1 MYHPNHFAKTNPNK
15 PAIVMAASGEVV
27 TYQQLDQRSNQIAH
41 LFRNLGLKAGDH
53 IALQVEN
60 RAEFFEIVWAAQRS
74 GLVFTAIST
83 HLTADETAYI
93 ADNSDSKLF
102 ITTQR
107 LVHIADKVRIDG
119 GTQVE
124 HFFLLDGEREG
135 FLPLKTQ
142 AETCPTTPVPD
153 EEPGMMMLYS
163 SGTTGRPKGVLP
175 IQTATTIDELHPS
188 WMALSQVYG
197 FNEDTVYL
205 SPAPLY
211 HAAPLH
217 WNMLVM
223 KTGGTTVIMEH
234 FDAEQSLAVIE
245 KYQVTHSQWVPIMFI
260 RMLKL
265 EEAIRQRYDVS
276 SMKMAIHASAPCP
289 IETKQKMIDWWG
301 PVINEYYAATE
312 GAGITLID
320 SAQWLAHRGSVG
332 LPINCIVHI
341 TDDDGQELSQGETGT
356 IYFESMVEGDF
367 NYYKDK
373 QKTAEAHHRQ
383 GWKTTGDL
391 GYVDAEGY
399 LYLTDR
405 KAFMIISGG
414 VNIYPQE
421 VESTLIQHED
431 VVDVAV
437 FGIPNEEFGEEVKA
451 VVQKRGGLPANEDAE
466 ESKLM
471 AYCREK
477 MSHIK
482 CPRSID
488 FIEELPRLD
497 NGKLYKKGLQQA
509 YSSSLS

>member
-1 MYHPNHFAKTNPNK
+1 MYHPNHFAQIDPTK
-15 PAIVMAASGEVV
+15 PAIIMAASGQVV

-41 LFRNLGLKAGDH
+41 LLRNLGLKAGDH

-74 GLVFTAIST
+74 GLVFTAVST
-83 HLTADETAYI
+83 HLTAEETAYI
-93 ADNSDSKLF
+93 ADNSDSKVF
-102 ITTQR
+102 ITTQK
-107 LVHIADKVRIDG
+107 LVHIADKVRREHT
-119 GTQVE
+119 TQVQ
-124 HFFLLDGEREG
+124 HFLLLDEAQEG
-135 FLPLKTQ
+135 FTALSELLKD
-142 AETCPTTPVPD
+142 CPVTPIAD

-175 IQTATTIDELHPS
+175 KQTATAIDELHPS
-188 WMALSQVYG
+188 WLALSQVYG
-197 FNEDTVYL
+197 FDQNAIYL

-211 HAAPLH
+211 HAAPLA
-217 WNMLVM
+217 WNMLVLR
-223 KTGGTTVIMEH
+223 TGGTTVIMEH
-234 FDAEQSLAVIE
+234 FNAEQSLAVIE
-245 KYQVTHSQWVPIMFI
+245 RYKVTHSQWVPIMFI

-265 EEAIRQRYDVS
+265 DEEIRTRYDTS
-276 SMKMAIHASAPCP
+276 SMRMAIHASAPCP
-289 IETKQKMIDWWG
+289 VDTKQKMIDWWG

-320 SAQWLAHRGSVG
+320 SAQWLQHRGSVG
-332 LPINCIVHI
+332 LPINCKVHI
-341 TDDDGQELSQGETGT
+341 TSDDGTELAQGETGT
-356 IYFESMVEGDF
+356 IFFESLVEGDF
-367 NYYKDK
+367 HYYKDK
-373 QKTAEAHHRQ
+373 AKTAEARHQQ

-391 GYVDAEGY
+391 GYVDEDGY

-421 VESTLIQHED
+421 VESALIQHDD

-451 VVQKRGGLPANEDAE
+451 VVQHRAGMNVDIDGEAM
-466 ESKLM
+466 KLL

-477 MSHIK
+477 ISHIK

-497 NGKLYKKGLQQA
+497 NGKLYKKSLQQA
-509 YSSSLS
+509 YS

>member
-1 MYHPNHFAKTNPNK
+1 MYHPNHFAQIDPNK
-15 PAIVMAASGEVV
+15 PAIIMAASGEVV

-41 LFRNLGLKAGDH
+41 LLRNLGLKAGDH

-60 RAEFFEIVWAAQRS
+60 RPEFFEIVWAAQRS
-74 GLVFTAIST
+74 GLVFTAVST
-83 HLTADETAYI
+83 YLTAEETAYI
-93 ADNSDSKLF
+93 ADNSDSKVF
-102 ITTQR
+102 ITTQK
-107 LVHIADKVRIDG
+107 LVHIADKVRREHT
-119 GTQVE
+119 TQVQ
-124 HFFLLDGEREG
+124 HFLLLDEPQEG
-135 FLPLKTQ
+135 FTSLSELLKD
-142 AETCPTTPVPD
+142 CPVTPVNN

-175 IQTATTIDELHPS
+175 KQTATTIDELHPS
-188 WMALSQVYG
+188 WLALSQVYS
-197 FNEDTVYL
+197 FDQDAIYL

-211 HAAPLH
+211 HAAPLA
-217 WNMLVM
+217 WNMLVLR
-223 KTGGTTVIMEH
+223 TGGTTVIMEH
-234 FDAEQSLAVIE
+234 FNAEQSLAVIE
-245 KYQVTHSQWVPIMFI
+245 RYKVTHSQWVPIMFI

-265 EEAIRQRYDVS
+265 DEAVRTRYDLT
-276 SMKMAIHASAPCP
+276 SMRMAIHASAPCP
-289 IETKQKMIDWWG
+289 VDTKQKMIDWWG

-320 SAQWLAHRGSVG
+320 SAQWLQHRGSVG
-332 LPINCIVHI
+332 LPINCKVHI
-341 TDDDGQELSQGETGT
+341 TSDDGRELAQGETGT
-356 IYFESMVEGDF
+356 IFFESLVDSDF
-367 NYYKDK
+367 HYYKDK
-373 QKTAEAHHRQ
+373 VKTAEAHHQQ

-391 GYVDAEGY
+391 GYVDEDGY

-421 VESTLIQHED
+421 VESTLIQHDD

-451 VVQKRGGLPANEDAE
+451 VVQHREGLNVDTDSEAM
-466 ESKLM
+466 KLL

-497 NGKLYKKGLQQA
+497 NGKLYKKPLQQA
-509 YSSSLS
+509 YS